1 MAHLTTNP
9 ADKERFL
16 CIYPSYIN
24 SKKTLAEGRRIAAE
38 KAVENPSCAEIRD
51 VLVAAGLNVLVEV
64 GDVGDVRLSLQTSR
78 FCCSCDHV
86 IMTSPVFLSQNKM
99 YPREWNRDVQFRGR
113 VRIQIKLEDGSLCQE
128 KFSNRKDVMFYAA
141 EMIPKLKSR
150 TQKSG
155 GAEAGSQPGEG
166 GKKGKKKKK

>member
-1 MAHLTTNP
+1 MCRNP
-9 ADKERFL
+9 GLIDSVLIFITRFL
-16 CIYPSYIN
+16 CIYPAYIN
-24 SKKTLAEGRRIAAE
+24 SKKTLAEGRRIPAE

-51 VLVAAGLNVLVEV
+51 VLTAAGLNVLLE
-64 GDVGDVRLSLQTSR
+64 
-78 FCCSCDHV
+78 
-86 IMTSPVFLSQNKM
+86 NKM

-113 VRIQIKLEDGSLCQE
+113 VRIQLKLEDG
-128 KFSNRKDVMFYAA
+128 RKDVMFYAA

-155 GAEAGSQPGEG
+155 GADAGSQPGEG

>member
-9 ADKERFL
+9 ADKERFV
-16 CIYPSYIN
+16 CVYPAYIN
-24 SKKTLAEGRRIAAE
+24 SKKTIAEGRRIAAE

-51 VLVAAGLNVLVEV
+51 VLTAAGLNVLVE
-64 GDVGDVRLSLQTSR
+64 
-78 FCCSCDHV
+78 
-86 IMTSPVFLSQNKM
+86 NKM

-113 VRIQIKLEDGSLCQE
+113 VRIQLKLEDGSLCQD
-128 KFSNRKDVMFYAA
+128 KFASRKDVMFYVA

-155 GAEAGSQPGEG
+155 GAEAGSQQGEG
-166 GKKGKKKKK
+166 GKKSKKKKK

>member
-16 CIYPSYIN
+16 CIYPAYIN
-24 SKKTLAEGRRIAAE
+24 SKKTLAEGRRIPAE

-51 VLVAAGLNVLVEV
+51 VLTAAGLNVLLE
-64 GDVGDVRLSLQTSR
+64 
-78 FCCSCDHV
+78 
-86 IMTSPVFLSQNKM
+86 NKM

-113 VRIQIKLEDGSLCQE
+113 VRIQLKLEDGSLCQD
-128 KFSNRKDVMFYAA
+128 KFSSRKDVMFYAA

-155 GAEAGSQPGEG
+155 GADAGSQLGEG